1 MKYLPNILLRSYS
14 RYHYLAAVYCSP
26 DVPVSMLDMPLLMA
40 VLLNNE
46 QVGGLSAVMGT
57 CQD

>member
-1 MKYLPNILLRSYS
+1 MKYLPNILHRSYS
-14 RYHYLAAVYCSP
+14 RYHYLAAVYCNP

-46 QVGGLSAVMGT
+46 QVGGLSAVMGVRR
-57 CQD
+57 D